1 MFPNIK
7 WDLIEES
14 DVKHIVPKE
23 EATATCIAVSIEY
36 PKLIKIKYVIGTII
50 MPPPTPNNPAKK
62 PTRRPVD
69 KKINIKYVNNFSVL
83 KVLLM

>member
-1 MFPNIK
+1 MPNFRCAR
-7 WDLIEES
+7 IEETE
-14 DVKHIVPKE
+14 VKQITPKE

-62 PTRRPVD
+62 PTTRPVD

-83 KVLLM
+83 KVQLM